1 MTYDIINYV
10 KSIVKIGVNMDLLE
24 KAKFYQEYATKKEIK
39 PFKELI
45 EGLEAKRLDEI
56 IKLILDYDMK
66 SEYNGNS

>member
-1 MTYDIINYV
+1 MN
-10 KSIVKIGVNMDLLE
+10 LLE
-24 KAKFYQEYATKKEIK
+24 KAKFYQEYAIKKEIK